1 MRLKIAVLAG
11 DGIGPEV
18 TREATNILHAVA
30 ELGGHHFPFVPGL
43 IGGIA
48 ITETGSPLP
57 TATLDACLESDAVL
71 LGAVGDNKFNDLPP
85 DKRPEA
91 GLLQIRQALGGFANL
106 RPSIGYPAL
115 AENSPLRP
123 EVTKD
128 VDILFVRELLGGL
141 YFGAPRWWN
150 KEAETAINTMV
161 YTKAEVVRVAKVAFE
176 LASKRKK
183 KVTSVDKA
191 NVLEVSQ
198 LWRATV
204 TEVAKEFPAVT
215 LEHQLVD
222 SMAMHLMN
230 IPRNFDV
237 VLTEN
242 LFGDILSDEA
252 AVITGSLGMLP
263 SATIGGTVNLYE
275 PVHGSAPDIA
285 GTGKA
290 NPLGAILTAAMV
302 LRHSAGLE
310 RDANA
315 IEAAVV
321 KVLDAG
327 HRTADIA
334 RGNAV
339 GQHLVSTTEMGK
351 LVHQALAQS
360 IDQRQAMHAVKPRRA
375 NAHHRFTTSIS
386 MNNKSGLK
394 TAFDLIAC
402 DRCKSVLSLCSC
414 LYCASI

>member
-1 MRLKIAVLAG
+1 MRLKIAILAG

-18 TREATNILHAVA
+18 TNEAVNILKAVA
-30 ELGGHHFPFVPGL
+30 EFGGHDFTFVPL
-43 IGGIA
+43 LVGGVA
-48 ITETGSPLP
+48 IDATGSPLP

-71 LGAVGDNKFNDLPP
+71 MGAVGDNKFNALPP

-106 RPSIGYPAL
+106 RPSVAFPAL
-115 AENSPLRP
+115 SANSPLRP
-123 EVTKD
+123 EVTEGA
-128 VDILFVRELLGGL
+128 DILFVRELLGGL
-141 YFGAPRWWN
+141 YFGSPRWWN
-150 KEAETAINTMV
+150 HETNEAINTMR
-161 YTKAEVVRVAKVAFE
+161 YTKSEVVRVARVAFE
-176 LASKRKK
+176 LAAKRKR

-204 TEVAKEFPAVT
+204 TEVAKDYPTIT

-222 SMAMHLMN
+222 SMAMHIMN

-252 AVITGSLGMLP
+252 GVITGSLGMLP
-263 SATIGGTVNLYE
+263 SATIGGAVNLYE

-285 GTGKA
+285 GQGKA

-302 LRHSAGLE
+302 LRHSANLE
-310 RDANA
+310 QDAAA
-315 IEAAVV
+315 IEAAVA
-321 KVLDAG
+321 KVLTAG

-334 RGNAV
+334 RG
-339 GQHLVSTTEMGK
+339 GSSSQHLVSTTEMGK
-351 LVHQALAQS
+351 LVHQALAES
-360 IDQRQAMHAVKPRRA
+360 IDRRQSMHAV
-375 NAHHRFTTSIS
+375 
-386 MNNKSGLK
+386 
-394 TAFDLIAC
+394 
-402 DRCKSVLSLCSC
+402 
-414 LYCASI
+414 

>member
-18 TREATNILHAVA
+18 TREAVNILRAVA
-30 ELGGHHFPFVPGL
+30 ELGGHDFTFTDAL
-43 IGGIA
+43 IGGVA
-48 ITETGSPLP
+48 ITAAGTPLP
-57 TATLDACLESDAVL
+57 TATLDTALDSDAVL
-71 LGAVGDNKFNDLPP
+71 LGAVGDNKFNALTP

-91 GLLQIRQALGGFANL
+91 GLLQIRQALGGYANL
-106 RPSIGYPAL
+106 RPSIAYAPL
-115 AENSPLRP
+115 AASSPLRS
-123 EVTKD
+123 EVIKD

-150 KEAETAINTMV
+150 KDTNEAINTMR
-161 YTKAEVVRVAKVAFE
+161 YTRDEVVRVARIAFE
-176 LASKRKK
+176 LAAKRRK

-204 TEVAKEFPAVT
+204 TEVAKDYPDVT

-222 SMAMHLMN
+222 SMAMHIMN

-252 AVITGSLGMLP
+252 GVITGSLGMLP
-263 SATIGGTVNLYE
+263 SATIGGKVNLYE

-285 GTGKA
+285 GQGKA

-310 RDANA
+310 QDA
-315 IEAAVV
+315 AAVEQAV
-321 KVLDAG
+321 QKVLNAG
-327 HRTADIA
+327 YRTADIA
-334 RGNAV
+334 RGDK
-339 GQHLVSTTEMGK
+339 GSQLLSTQEMGK
-351 LVHQALAQS
+351 QVHQALGES
-360 IDQRQAMHAVKPRRA
+360 IDRRQSLHAVSEK
-375 NAHHRFTTSIS
+375 NARERT
-386 MNNKSGLK
+386 
-394 TAFDLIAC
+394 
-402 DRCKSVLSLCSC
+402 
-414 LYCASI
+414 

>member
-18 TREATNILHAVA
+18 TREATNILRAVA
-30 ELGGHHFPFVPGL
+30 ELGGHDFTFAEGL

-57 TATLDACLESDAVL
+57 TATLDAALECDAVL
-71 LGAVGDNKFNDLPP
+71 LGAVGDNKFNALPP

-106 RPSIGYPAL
+106 RPSIAYASL
-115 AENSPLRP
+115 AESSPLRP

-128 VDILFVRELLGGL
+128 ADILFVRELLGGL

-150 KEAETAINTMV
+150 KETDEAINTMR
-161 YTKAEVVRVAKVAFE
+161 YTKSEVVRVARIAFE
-176 LASKRKK
+176 LAGKRRQ

-198 LWRATV
+198 LWRASV
-204 TEVAKEFPAVT
+204 TEVAKDYPNVT

-222 SMAMHLMN
+222 SMAMHIMN

-252 AVITGSLGMLP
+252 GVITGSLGMLP
-263 SATIGGTVNLYE
+263 SATIGGQVNLYE

-302 LRHSAGLE
+302 LRHSANLE
-310 RDANA
+310 QDAK
-315 IEAAVV
+315 AVEQAV
-321 KVLDAG
+321 HKVLDAG
-327 HRTADIA
+327 YRTADIA
-334 RGNAV
+334 RGQQP
-339 GQHLVSTTEMGK
+339 GQTPVTTQEMGK
-351 LVHQALAQS
+351 LVHQALAES
-360 IDQRQAMHAVKPRRA
+360 IDRRQAMHAV
-375 NAHHRFTTSIS
+375 
-386 MNNKSGLK
+386 
-394 TAFDLIAC
+394 
-402 DRCKSVLSLCSC
+402 
-414 LYCASI
+414 

>member
-18 TREATNILHAVA
+18 TGEATKILRAVA
-30 ELGGHHFPFVPGL
+30 ELGGHDFTFEPGL
-43 IGGIA
+43 IGGVA
-48 ITETGSPLP
+48 ISETGSPLP
-57 TATLDACLESDAVL
+57 SATLDVAMDSDAVL
-71 LGAVGDNKFNDLPP
+71 LGAVGDNRFGSLPP
-85 DKRPEA
+85 EKRPEA

-106 RPSIGYPAL
+106 RPSVAYAAL
-115 AENSPLRP
+115 AANSPLRP
-123 EVTKD
+123 EITQG

-141 YFGAPRWWN
+141 YFGTPRWWDR
-150 KEAETAINTMV
+150 EANEAINTMR
-161 YTKAEVVRVAKVAFE
+161 YTRDEVVRVAKIAFE
-176 LASKRKK
+176 IAGARRK

-198 LWRATV
+198 LWRAVV
-204 TEVAKEFPAVT
+204 TEVAKSYPDVT

-230 IPRNFDV
+230 TPRGFDV

-252 AVITGSLGMLP
+252 GVITGSLGMLP
-263 SATIGGTVNLYE
+263 SATIGGAVNLYE

-302 LRHSAGLE
+302 LRHSAKMEGE
-310 RDANA
+310 AAA
-315 IEAAVV
+315 IEAAVQH
-321 KVLDAG
+321 VLAAG

-334 RGNAV
+334 RGSDPAHAV
-339 GQHLVSTTEMGK
+339 VTTSEMGR
-351 LVHQALAQS
+351 LVHQALTES
-360 IDQRQAMHAVKPRRA
+360 LDLSQAMHAV
-375 NAHHRFTTSIS
+375 
-386 MNNKSGLK
+386 
-394 TAFDLIAC
+394 
-402 DRCKSVLSLCSC
+402 
-414 LYCASI
+414 

>member
-18 TREATNILHAVA
+18 TREATNILRAVA
-30 ELGGHHFPFVPGL
+30 ELGGHDFTFVEGL

-57 TATLDACLESDAVL
+57 TATLDAALECDAVL
-71 LGAVGDNKFNDLPP
+71 LGAVGDNKFNALPP

-106 RPSIGYPAL
+106 RPSIAYAAL
-115 AENSPLRP
+115 AESSPLRP
-123 EVTKD
+123 EVIKD
-128 VDILFVRELLGGL
+128 ADILFVRELLGGL
-141 YFGAPRWWN
+141 YFGGPRWWN
-150 KEAETAINTMV
+150 IETDEAINTMR
-161 YTKAEVVRVAKVAFE
+161 YTKSEIVRVARIAFE
-176 LASKRKK
+176 LASKRRS

-204 TEVAKEFPAVT
+204 TEVAKDYPNIT

-222 SMAMHLMN
+222 SMAMHIMN

-252 AVITGSLGMLP
+252 GVITGSLGMLP
-263 SATIGGTVNLYE
+263 SATIGGQVNLYE

-302 LRHSAGLE
+302 LRHSANLE
-310 RDANA
+310 QDAK
-315 IEAAVV
+315 AVEQAV
-321 KVLDAG
+321 QKVLDAG
-327 HRTADIA
+327 YRTADIA
-334 RGNAV
+334 RGQQP
-339 GQHLVSTTEMGK
+339 GQTPVTTQEMGK
-351 LVHQALAQS
+351 LVHQALTES
-360 IDQRQAMHAVKPRRA
+360 IDRRQAMHAV
-375 NAHHRFTTSIS
+375 
-386 MNNKSGLK
+386 
-394 TAFDLIAC
+394 
-402 DRCKSVLSLCSC
+402 
-414 LYCASI
+414 

>member
-1 MRLKIAVLAG
+1 MRLKIAVLDG

-18 TREATNILHAVA
+18 TREAINILRAVA
-30 ELGGHHFPFVPGL
+30 ELGGHEFLFVPGL

-48 ITETGSPLP
+48 TTETGSPLP
-57 TATLDACLESDAVL
+57 PATLDAALECDAVL
-71 LGAVGDNKFNDLPP
+71 LGAVGDNKFNALPP

-106 RPSIGYPAL
+106 RPSIAYAAL
-115 AENSPLRP
+115 AESSPLRP

-150 KEAETAINTMV
+150 KETDEAINTMR
-161 YTKAEVVRVAKVAFE
+161 YTKAEVVRVARVAFE
-176 LASKRKK
+176 LASKRRS

-204 TEVAKEFPAVT
+204 TEVAKDYPNVT

-222 SMAMHLMN
+222 SMAMHIMN

-252 AVITGSLGMLP
+252 GVITGSLGILP
-263 SATIGGTVNLYE
+263 PAPIGGAVNLYE

-290 NPLGAILTAAMV
+290 NPLGAILTAGMV
-302 LRHSAGLE
+302 LRHSGGLE
-310 RDANA
+310 AEGVA
-315 IEAAVV
+315 LEQAVHQ
-321 KVLDAG
+321 VLDAG
-327 HRTADIA
+327 YRTGDIA
-334 RGNAV
+334 RGS
-339 GQHLVSTTEMGK
+339 HPK
-351 LVHQALAQS
+351 L
-360 IDQRQAMHAVKPRRA
+360 
-375 NAHHRFTTSIS
+375 
-386 MNNKSGLK
+386 
-394 TAFDLIAC
+394 
-402 DRCKSVLSLCSC
+402 
-414 LYCASI
+414 

>member
-1 MRLKIAVLAG
+1 MKLKIAILAG

-18 TREATNILHAVA
+18 TNEAVNILKAVA
-30 ELGGHHFPFVPGL
+30 EFGGHDFSFVPLLLGGV
-43 IGGIA
+43 A
-48 ITETGSPLP
+48 ITATGSPLP
-57 TATLDACLESDAVL
+57 TATLDAALECDAVL
-71 LGAVGDNKFNDLPP
+71 LGAVGDNKFNDLSP

-106 RPSIGYPAL
+106 RPAIAYPAL
-115 AENSPLRP
+115 SENSPLRP

-128 VDILFVRELLGGL
+128 ANILFVRELLGGL
-141 YFGAPRWWN
+141 YFGSPRWWN
-150 KEAETAINTMV
+150 KDASAPGGGESINTMR
-161 YTKAEVVRVAKVAFE
+161 YTKAEVTRVARVAFE
-176 LASKRKK
+176 LAQKRRK

-204 TEVAKEFPAVT
+204 TEVAKEYPDVT

-222 SMAMHLMN
+222 SMAMHIMN

-252 AVITGSLGMLP
+252 GVITGSLGMLP
-263 SATIGGTVNLYE
+263 SATIGGAVNLYE

-302 LRHSAGLE
+302 LRHSANLE
-310 RDANA
+310 QDAAA
-315 IEAAVV
+315 IEAAVTQ
-321 KVLDAG
+321 VLTDG

-334 RGNAV
+334 RRGVSATDAPP
-339 GQHLVSTTEMGK
+339 QHLVSTTEMGK
-351 LVHQALAQS
+351 LVHQALAESIERRQS
-360 IDQRQAMHAVKPRRA
+360 MHAV
-375 NAHHRFTTSIS
+375 
-386 MNNKSGLK
+386 
-394 TAFDLIAC
+394 
-402 DRCKSVLSLCSC
+402 
-414 LYCASI
+414 

>member
-1 MRLKIAVLAG
+1 MKLKIATLAG

-18 TREATNILHAVA
+18 TREATNILKAVA
-30 ELGGHHFPFVPGL
+30 EFGGHEFTFVPLL

-57 TATLDACLESDAVL
+57 PATLDATLECDAAL
-71 LGAVGDNKFNDLPP
+71 LGAVGDNKFNALSP

-106 RPSIGYPAL
+106 RPSIAYKAL
-115 AENSPLRP
+115 SGSSPLRP
-123 EVTKD
+123 EVTEN

-141 YFGAPRWWN
+141 YFGEPRWWN
-150 KEAETAINTMV
+150 KDTDEAINTMR
-161 YTKAEVVRVAKVAFE
+161 YTKAEVVRVARVAFE
-176 LASKRKK
+176 LAAKRRK

-204 TEVAKEFPAVT
+204 TEVAKDYPEVT

-252 AVITGSLGMLP
+252 GVITGSLGMLP
-263 SATIGGTVNLYE
+263 SATLGGTVNLYE

-310 RDANA
+310 ADAK
-315 IEAAVV
+315 AVETAV
-321 KVLDAG
+321 HKVLDAG
-327 HRTADIA
+327 YRTADIA
-334 RGNAV
+334 RGSAQTV
-339 GQHLVSTTEMGK
+339 TTQEMGK
-351 LVHQALAQS
+351 LVHQALAES
-360 IDQRQAMHAVKPRRA
+360 IDRRQAMHAV
-375 NAHHRFTTSIS
+375 
-386 MNNKSGLK
+386 
-394 TAFDLIAC
+394 
-402 DRCKSVLSLCSC
+402 
-414 LYCASI
+414 